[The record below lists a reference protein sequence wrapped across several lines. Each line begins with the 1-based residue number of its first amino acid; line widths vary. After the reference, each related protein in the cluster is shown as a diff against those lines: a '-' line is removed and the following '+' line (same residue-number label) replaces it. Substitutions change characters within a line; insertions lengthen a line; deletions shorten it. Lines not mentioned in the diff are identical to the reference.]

1 MGDFS
6 VSDPVGAME
15 LKALH
20 ENPGISGFNEL
31 SKKSI
36 DVVITEESFG
46 WNISGLH
53 NLKKRK

>member
-1 MGDFS
+1 MLCRSFRIYGPGEGNLSKYLQRTLMGDFS

-31 SKKSI
+31 SK
-36 DVVITEESFG
+36 
-46 WNISGLH
+46 
-53 NLKKRK
+53 NL